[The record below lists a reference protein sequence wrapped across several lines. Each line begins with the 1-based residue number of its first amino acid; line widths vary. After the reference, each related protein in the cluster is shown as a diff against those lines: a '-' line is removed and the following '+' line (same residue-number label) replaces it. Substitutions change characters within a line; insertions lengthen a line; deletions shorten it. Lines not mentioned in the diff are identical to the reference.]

1 MVNPTGRTLANY
13 NYRIVYLQP
22 ILQRREVEFDHYNA
36 IKDTLTFDQRDA
48 MFNDILYRYGL
59 EVSAL
64 LPDYRIA
71 LDEAIAQD
79 RAAARSR
86 ASAII
91 AESNRVME
99 EENRVMNGLIRIER
113 IRRELVHLNTLRRLR
128 QQRAAFA
135 TYNEIHDNG
144 GLNNDVE
151 IEDQLIVAGLQH
163 EVESISATITHNER
177 HDYGYAPAQPTSTE
191 MRILNSIH
199 AGNARRR
206 RNSHRKK
213 KSHKSRRA

>member
-163 EVESISATITHNER
+163 EVESISATIRNEN
-177 HDYGYAPAQPTSTE
+177 P
-191 MRILNSIH
+191 
-199 AGNARRR
+199 
-206 RNSHRKK
+206 K
-213 KSHKSRRA
+213 